1 MNKRTSPLRKH
12 LTSLLAGALV
22 AASGIVA
29 LQTPQS
35 AAAATLPS
43 DPPTVTAQPLPTWQ
57 LNGVVWSTVVVGNT
71 AYVTGEFT
79 HARPPGE
86 AVGSPLSI
94 EAKNIFA
101 FDVTTGNPVSFP
113 HSLNA
118 QGLVIRANEA
128 GTRLYV
134 GGDFTTVN
142 NVARGHIAAFDLT
155 QPGAPLTSF
164 NARTDGQV
172 RGFALIDNTVYAGGN
187 FRSSNGQPRKLLA
200 AYASQT
206 GDLLAWAPDGGSSGY
221 VWTMVAAPDK
231 SRVIV
236 GGSLTTLNGVS
247 AYGMGA
253 LDAQTGETLP
263 WAANQRLRTAGANG
277 AIDSLSTDGTSIFG
291 AGFAFGSG
299 ATFEGTFSADPT
311 TGEINWMNNCLGD
324 TYDTFPMGG
333 VLYSVGHEHDCTQVG
348 AYPDTN
354 PRNRWQNASAERI
367 GPTIGTYTTKDAYGW
382 DFIGLDYTGLLHWF
396 PTLAFGN
403 YTSSTQAAWS
413 IGGNGDYLVLAG
425 EFPRVNGVNQQA
437 LTRFAK
443 RGTSVSAKPVI
454 AGEAS
459 PTVVPLSDGKLR
471 VVFNGMYDRDDS
483 SLLYD
488 VYRSNGTTTTRIAT
502 LTRDAATFWSTPTF
516 SYVDAGAP
524 SGASVRYQIRGRDA
538 DDNAQWSA
546 WSAYVTV
553 ATGTSSTY
561 ANAVAAADAAHHWRL
576 DEPSSATQ
584 FLDAIG
590 DAHGK
595 QANVATFGVAGA
607 LSNESNAS
615 ITAKNNT
622 QIRSEN
628 EETVGKA
635 VTVEAWVKTSSSRGG
650 RIIGMGSHLSGTSI
664 DTDRVLYLDNSGRPN
679 FTITDRARRT
689 VTARNAIRDNQ
700 WHHVVGVAGADGME
714 LFVDG
719 VRVARDQ
726 RYTEAPDFTGYWRI
740 GSDSTVGFANRPSD
754 AALAGQLDEVA
765 VYPRALTLAEVQ
777 SNYTASGRSGGWGT
791 RASDTYGQAVLA
803 DAPDL
808 LWRLGESS
816 GTVLDSSGSGQT
828 GTVAGT
834 VTRRQ
839 TGPVAGSYAA
849 TFNGSNGVVV
859 AQQGWS
865 GPGPFTAEIWFKT
878 NTTRG
883 GKLIGFGNTTSGLS
897 ATYDRHIWML
907 NDGKIAFGTY
917 AGAQQTL
924 TTSASYN
931 DNQWH
936 HVAATQGPSGM
947 RLYVD
952 GAQVGSNALTN
963 ADAYLGYWRIGG
975 DRVWSGTSNY
985 FSGQLAEAAVYPT
998 ALSGDAV
1005 LAHFVAAGR
1014 TAPNRPPVA
1023 EFAVEKALLE
1033 ISVDGSASSDPDG
1046 PLASYEW
1053 TFGDGGTATGAS
1065 ASHTYT
1071 NPGTY
1076 QVSLTVKDPEGLSNT
1091 KTQSVTVV
1099 ANVAPVAA
1107 FEATVTGHS
1116 AAFDASGS
1124 TDADGDV
1131 VSYAWDFGD
1140 GESGTGKTATHDYG
1154 AAGTFSVKLTVTDD
1168 RGATHQL
1175 TKTVETVDIPN
1186 QAPTAAF
1193 TTSVNELEVTFD
1205 ASDSEDPDGSIA
1217 SYAWDF
1223 GDGESGTGKTVTHE
1237 YAEADTYTVTL
1248 TVTDDRGATHQ
1259 ATKTVEAVETPNEA
1273 PTAAFEATV
1282 DELVASFDAS
1292 DSEDPDG
1299 SIASYAWDFGDGESG
1314 TGKTVTHEYAED
1326 GTYTV
1331 TLTVTDDKGATDSKS
1346 KDVTVKATP
1355 GPVAE
1360 DTFGRTRTGSWGTA
1374 DKGGD
1379 WTIVNGATRFS
1390 VADGKGKIGLVNPG
1404 SGVAAR
1410 LDGVSVTDADLTF
1423 DVSMDKAAT
1432 GGGNYVTALGRTVV
1446 GVGSYGA
1453 TVRVLDTGAVQV
1465 IVLKTIG
1472 STDTNFASK
1481 TVSGLTFAAGDTLR
1495 VRFQAV
1501 GTGSTA
1507 LKVKVWKGATE
1518 PEAWTLTA
1526 SDSTASLQVAGGVGL
1541 ETYVSGSAS
1550 NLPVVFSFDNLLLRR
1565 A

>member
-1 MNKRTSPLRKH
+1 MHKKTSPLRKH
-12 LTSLLAGALV
+12 LINLLAGALV

-29 LQTPQS
+29 LGTPQV
-35 AAAATLPS
+35 AVAGTLPD

-57 LNGVVWSTVVVGNT
+57 LNGVVWSTVVVGDT

-86 AVGSPLSI
+86 AVGSSLSVA
-94 EAKNIFA
+94 AKNIFA
-101 FDVTTGNPVSFP
+101 FDVTTGNPVNFP

-118 QGLVIRANEA
+118 QGLVIRANDA

-155 QPGAPLTSF
+155 QPGAPLTTF
-164 NARTDGQV
+164 DARTDGQV

-187 FRSSNGQPRKLLA
+187 FRASNGQPRRLLA
-200 AYASQT
+200 AYAAQT
-206 GDLLAWAPDGGSSGY
+206 GNLLGWAPDGGTTGY

-253 LDAQTGETLP
+253 IDAQTGETLP

-333 VLYSVGHEHDCTQVG
+333 VLYSVGHEHDCTQVD
-348 AYPDTN
+348 AYPDTS

-382 DFIGLDYTGLLHWF
+382 DFIGIDYTGLLHWF

-403 YTSSTQAAWS
+403 YTSSTQAAWT
-413 IGGNGDYLVLAG
+413 IGGNGDYLVLGG
-425 EFPRVNGVNQQA
+425 EFPRVNGVNQQS

-443 RGTSVSAKPVI
+443 RGASPSAKPVI
-454 AGEAS
+454 AGNAT
-459 PTVVPLSDGKLR
+459 PTLVQLLDGKVR
-471 VVFNGMYDRDDS
+471 VVFDGMYDRDDA

-488 VYRSNGTTTTRIAT
+488 VYRSNGTSSTRIAT
-502 LTRDAATFWSTPTF
+502 ITRDAATFWSTPTF
-516 SYVDAGAP
+516 SYVDDAAP
-524 SGASVRYQIRGRDA
+524 LGASVRYQIRGRDA

-553 ATGTSSTY
+553 AAGSSSAY
-561 ANAVAAADAAHHWRL
+561 ADSVAAAGASHHWRL
-576 DEPSSATQ
+576 DEPSGSTL
-584 FLDAIG
+584 FLDQVG
-590 DAHGK
+590 DGHARHV
-595 QANVATFGVAGA
+595 NVSALGSAGA
-607 LSNESNAS
+607 LTNESNAS

-650 RIIGMGSHLSGTSI
+650 RIIGFGSMANGTSVT
-664 DTDRVLYLDNSGRPN
+664 TDRVLYLDNSGRPN
-679 FTITDRARRT
+679 FTITDTARRT

-791 RASDTYGQAVLA
+791 RAGDTYGQAVLA

-816 GTVLDSSGSGQT
+816 GTVLDSSGSGQI

-839 TGPVAGSYAA
+839 TGPVTGSYAA

-883 GKLIGFGNTTSGLS
+883 GKLIGFGNSTSGLS
-897 ATYDRHIWML
+897 STYDRHIWML

-917 AGAQQTL
+917 AGVQQTL

-952 GAQVGSNALTN
+952 GAQVGSNALTS

-1023 EFAVEKALLE
+1023 ELAVEKDLLE
-1033 ISVDGSASSDPDG
+1033 ISVDGSDSSDPDG

-1053 TFGDGGTATGAS
+1053 SFGDGGTATGES
-1065 ASHTYT
+1065 ASHTYE

-1076 QVSLTVKDPEGLSNT
+1076 QVSLTVKDAQGLANT
-1091 KTQSVTVV
+1091 KTQSVTVA
-1099 ANVAPVAA
+1099 ANQAPVAA
-1107 FEATVTGHS
+1107 FEVMVTGHS
-1116 AAFDASGS
+1116 VSLDASDSDDPDGS
-1124 TDADGDV
+1124 ID
-1131 VSYAWDFGD
+1131 SYDWEFGD
-1140 GESGTGKTATHDYG
+1140 DESGTGKTATHDYG
-1154 AAGTFSVKLTVTDD
+1154 EAGTF
-1168 RGATHQL
+1168 
-1175 TKTVETVDIPN
+1175 
-1186 QAPTAAF
+1186 
-1193 TTSVNELEVTFD
+1193 
-1205 ASDSEDPDGSIA
+1205 
-1217 SYAWDF
+1217 
-1223 GDGESGTGKTVTHE
+1223 
-1237 YAEADTYTVTL
+1237 TVTL

-1259 ATKTVEAVETPNEA
+1259 ATKTVETVDIPNEA
-1273 PTAAFEATV
+1273 PTAAFEASV

-1292 DSEDPDG
+1292 GSADPDG
-1299 SIASYAWDFGDGESG
+1299 TIASYAWDFGDDE
-1314 TGKTVTHEYAED
+1314 TGDDETITHEYAED

-1331 TLTVTDDKGATDSKS
+1331 TLTVTDDLGATDSMS
-1346 KDVTVKATP
+1346 LDVTVKATP
-1355 GPVAE
+1355 GPVAA
-1360 DTFGRTRTGSWGTA
+1360 DTFERSRTGSWGTA

-1390 VADGKGKIGLVNPG
+1390 VADGKGKIGLVNSG

-1410 LDGVSVTDADLTF
+1410 LNSVSVTDADLAF

-1432 GGGNYVTALGRTVV
+1432 GGGNYVYAFGRTVP
-1446 GVGSYGA
+1446 GAGSYSA
-1453 TVRVLDTGAVQV
+1453 TTRVLNTGDVQV
-1465 IVLKTIG
+1465 LLLRTVGT
-1472 STDTNFASK
+1472 TETNLANR
-1481 TVSGLTFAAGDTLR
+1481 TVSGLSYAAGDVLH
-1495 VRFQAV
+1495 VRLQV
-1501 GTGSTA
+1501 TGTGTAA
-1507 LKVKVWKGATE
+1507 LKLKVWKGDTE
-1518 PEAWTLTA
+1518 PSDWTLTA
-1526 SDSTASLQVAGGVGL
+1526 NDSTAALQAAGGVGL
-1541 ETYVSGSAS
+1541 GAYVSGSGT
-1550 NLPVVFSFDNLLLRR
+1550 NLPITFSFDDLLLPG